1 MEDLLPITETEQA
14 SFCVELTKRLNMQR
28 KQGHLCD
35 LTLVTKEGKELMA
48 HSNVLSAVSPFFHKL
63 LQSDMK
69 ESHERIVR
77 LEEISG
83 SVMEDVLNFTYTG
96 TVEVTEENAEELI
109 VVANYLLI
117 SSLKVISGRFLG
129 QIMNHSNCIS
139 TFYLAEK
146 YHCDELFT
154 ESKNFIQENFAS
166 VAFMDEFLSL
176 ESNEVERW
184 LSNDEITVKVEADV
198 FEIIE
203 KWIKRNR
210 SERIADLEKLFRL
223 VRLDFLS
230 RDYLIDVVTNE
241 LIQENP
247 ICLKMGLEALKKT
260 TFSDEGDQQQSPR
273 KGVETSAI
281 VACGG
286 KYTFCYLPE
295 KDQWKRLTDS
305 LSHKYGNL
313 KVIRFRGQLYAFPSG
328 FGKAESFNPVLN
340 GWSKLDLS
348 SNRASVV
355 AIRGEMYAIE
365 VETSPEQTIVK
376 RYNVESC
383 IWETR
388 LSSLEG
394 CRTEACIVAAGSH
407 LYVLG
412 GSPPSSSQN
421 VAKAERFDTV
431 ENKWEEIVDM
441 QEERGNSFGVAIH
454 EKIFVAGGS
463 HREKKSVLQTCEV
476 YDISTNEW
484 YLTGSLIISRKGG
497 SMVCLNKKLFVLGG
511 ENDRNEAER
520 MIEFFNPEEGKWIQK
535 TTIPVERIARGKR
548 DTFTGCVL
556 KLSKGVLD
564 KLKVIEPY

>member
-35 LTLVTKEGKELMA
+35 LTLLTKEGKELMA

-63 LQSDMK
+63 LQNDMK

-210 SERIADLEKLFRL
+210 SGRIADLEKLFRL

-241 LIQENP
+241 LIQENL

-295 KDQWKRLTDS
+295 KDQWKRLADT
-305 LSHKYGNL
+305 LSYKYGDL
-313 KVIRFRGQLYAFPSG
+313 KMIRFRGQLYAFPSG
-328 FGKAESFNPVLN
+328 FGDAESFNPVLN

-355 AIRGEMYAIE
+355 AIRGEIYAVE
-365 VETSPEQTIVK
+365 VKTSPEQTIVK

-383 IWETR
+383 IWETH

-441 QEERGNSFGVAIH
+441 REERGNAFGVAIH
-454 EKIFVAGGS
+454 EKIFVAGGL

-520 MIEFFNPEEGKWIQK
+520 MIEFFDPEEGKWIQK
-535 TTIPVERIARGKR
+535 TTIPVERIARENR
-548 DTFTGCVL
+548 DKFTGCVL

-564 KLKVIEPY
+564 KLQVIRPY

>member
-83 SVMEDVLNFTYTG
+83 SVMEDVLDFIYTG
-96 TVEVTEENAEELI
+96 TVEMTEENAEEL
-109 VVANYLLI
+109 VAAANYLLI
-117 SSLKVISGRFLG
+117 SSLKAISGRFLG
-129 QIMNHSNCIS
+129 QMMNHSNCIS

-184 LSNDEITVKVEADV
+184 LSSDEITVKVEADV
-198 FEIIE
+198 FEIIV

-210 SERIADLEKLFRL
+210 SERIADLEKLFRV

-241 LIQENP
+241 LVQERP
-247 ICLKMGLEALKKT
+247 VCLKMGLDALKKT
-260 TFSDEGDQQQSPR
+260 TFSIEGDQQQSPR

-286 KYTFCYLPE
+286 KHTFCYLPE
-295 KDQWKRLTDS
+295 KDQWKRLADS
-305 LSHKYGNL
+305 SSNTYGDF
-313 KVIRFRGQLYAFPSG
+313 KVIRSRGQLYVFPSCYFDG
-328 FGKAESFNPVLN
+328 NSKSFNPVLN
-340 GWSKLDLS
+340 GWFTSDLF
-348 SNRASVV
+348 AIYVPVV
-355 AIRGEMYAIE
+355 AIRGEIYAVE
-365 VETSPEQTIVK
+365 VQTSPEQTIVK
-376 RYNVESC
+376 KYNVESC
-383 IWETR
+383 IWETL
-388 LSSLEG
+388 LSCLEG
-394 CRTEACIVAAGSH
+394 CRKEACLVAAGSH

-431 ENKWEEIVDM
+431 ENKWEKIADM
-441 QEERGNSFGVAIH
+441 REERGNAFGVAMH

-497 SMVCLNKKLFVLGG
+497 SMVCLNEKLFVLGG
-511 ENDRNEAER
+511 KNDRNEAER
-520 MIEFFNPEEGKWIQK
+520 MIEFFDPEECKWTQK
-535 TTIPVERIARGKR
+535 TTIPVEKISRGNK

-556 KLSKGVLD
+556 KLPKGVLN
-564 KLKVIEPY
+564 KLQVIG

>member
-1 MEDLLPITETEQA
+1 
-14 SFCVELTKRLNMQR
+14 
-28 KQGHLCD
+28 
-35 LTLVTKEGKELMA
+35 
-48 HSNVLSAVSPFFHKL
+48 
-63 LQSDMK
+63 
-69 ESHERIVR
+69 
-77 LEEISG
+77 
-83 SVMEDVLNFTYTG
+83 
-96 TVEVTEENAEELI
+96 
-109 VVANYLLI
+109 
-117 SSLKVISGRFLG
+117 
-129 QIMNHSNCIS
+129 MNHSNCIS

-210 SERIADLEKLFRL
+210 SGRIADLEKLFRL

-241 LIQENP
+241 LIQENL

-295 KDQWKRLTDS
+295 KDQWKRLADS
-305 LSHKYGNL
+305 SSNKYGNL

-328 FGKAESFNPVLN
+328 YGNAESFNPVLN
-340 GWSKLDLS
+340 GWSKLDFS

-355 AIRGEMYAIE
+355 AIRGEIYAVE
-365 VETSPEQTIVK
+365 VKTSPEQTIVK

-383 IWETR
+383 TWETR

-441 QEERGNSFGVAIH
+441 REERGNAFGVAIH

-520 MIEFFNPEEGKWIQK
+520 MIEFFDPKEGKWIQK
-535 TTIPVERIARGKR
+535 TTMPVERIVRER

>member
-96 TVEVTEENAEELI
+96 TVEVTEENAEEL
-109 VVANYLLI
+109 VAAANYLLI
-117 SSLKVISGRFLG
+117 SSLKAISGRFLG
-129 QIMNHSNCIS
+129 QMMNHSNCIS

-210 SERIADLEKLFRL
+210 SERIADLEKLFRV

-241 LIQENP
+241 LVQERP
-247 ICLKMGLEALKKT
+247 VCLKMGLDALKKT
-260 TFSDEGDQQQSPR
+260 TFSIEGDQQQSPR

-295 KDQWKRLTDS
+295 KAQWKRLADS
-305 LSHKYGNL
+305 SSNKFGDL
-313 KVIRFRGQLYAFPSG
+313 KVIRSRGQLYAFPSNYG
-328 FGKAESFNPVLN
+328 NPESFNPV
-340 GWSKLDLS
+340 
-348 SNRASVV
+348 
-355 AIRGEMYAIE
+355 
-365 VETSPEQTIVK
+365 
-376 RYNVESC
+376 
-383 IWETR
+383 
-388 LSSLEG
+388 
-394 CRTEACIVAAGSH
+394 
-407 LYVLG
+407 
-412 GSPPSSSQN
+412 
-421 VAKAERFDTV
+421 
-431 ENKWEEIVDM
+431 
-441 QEERGNSFGVAIH
+441 
-454 EKIFVAGGS
+454 
-463 HREKKSVLQTCEV
+463 
-476 YDISTNEW
+476 
-484 YLTGSLIISRKGG
+484 
-497 SMVCLNKKLFVLGG
+497 
-511 ENDRNEAER
+511 
-520 MIEFFNPEEGKWIQK
+520 
-535 TTIPVERIARGKR
+535 
-548 DTFTGCVL
+548 
-556 KLSKGVLD
+556 
-564 KLKVIEPY
+564 

>member
-1 MEDLLPITETEQA
+1 MEDLLPIIETEQA

-35 LTLVTKEGKELMA
+35 LTLLTKEGKELMA

-83 SVMEDVLNFTYTG
+83 SVMEDVLGFIYTG
-96 TVEVTEENAEELI
+96 TVEVTEENAEEL
-109 VVANYLLI
+109 VAAANYLLI
-117 SSLKVISGRFLG
+117 SSLKAISGRFLG
-129 QIMNHSNCIS
+129 QMMNYSNCIS

-184 LSNDEITVKVEADV
+184 LSSDEITVKVEADV
-198 FEIIE
+198 FEIIV

-210 SERIADLEKLFRL
+210 SERIADLEKLFRV

-241 LIQENP
+241 LVQERP
-247 ICLKMGLEALKKT
+247 VCLKMGLDALKKT
-260 TFSDEGDQQQSPR
+260 TFSIEGDKQQSPR

-295 KDQWKRLTDS
+295 KAQWKRLADS
-305 LSHKYGNL
+305 LSNKYGDF
-313 KVIRFRGQLYAFPSG
+313 KVIRSRGQLYTFPSSYIYG
-328 FGKAESFNPVLN
+328 NPESFNPVLN
-340 GWSKLDLS
+340 GWSTS
-348 SNRASVV
+348 SLFAIYVPVV
-355 AIRGEMYAIE
+355 AIRGEIYAVE
-365 VETSPEQTIVK
+365 VQTSPEQTIVK
-376 RYNVESC
+376 KYNVESC
-383 IWETR
+383 IWET
-388 LSSLEG
+388 LISCLEG
-394 CRTEACIVAAGSH
+394 CRKEACLVAAGSH

-431 ENKWEEIVDM
+431 ENKWEKIADM
-441 QEERGNSFGVAIH
+441 REERGNAFGVAMH

-484 YLTGSLIISRKGG
+484 YLTGSLIVSRKGG
-497 SMVCLNKKLFVLGG
+497 SMVCLNGKLFVLGG
-511 ENDRNEAER
+511 KNDRGGQ
-520 MIEFFNPEEGKWIQK
+520 MDPEDNHTSGK
-535 TTIPVERIARGKR
+535 V
-548 DTFTGCVL
+548 
-556 KLSKGVLD
+556 
-564 KLKVIEPY
+564 